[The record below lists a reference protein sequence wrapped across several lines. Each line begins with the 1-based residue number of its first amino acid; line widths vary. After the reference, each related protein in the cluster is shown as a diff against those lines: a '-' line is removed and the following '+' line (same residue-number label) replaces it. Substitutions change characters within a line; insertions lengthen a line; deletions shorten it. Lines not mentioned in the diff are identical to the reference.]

1 MKNFMEYNPEIQHR
15 RSIRLKEYDYSQ
27 AGLYFIAVCTRN
39 RLCLFGGI
47 ENEEMVLNDMGMM
60 VKTIWDE
67 IPPHYPGIEIGEFV
81 VMPNHVHGIIA
92 LVGAGPRACPDQA
105 NHEMQSVGVFP
116 RGYPNP
122 NAGPIPHQT
131 ENNGQSVRVPPCGYP
146 NPNAGPIPHQT
157 ENNGQSVRVSPR
169 GYPNPNAGLMPHQT
183 ENNGQSV
190 GVSPRGYP
198 NPNAG
203 PMPHQT
209 ENNGQSVRVPP
220 CGHPN
225 LHLPGQPQGVAPTLA
240 LPDIVHRF
248 KTMTTKR
255 YTDGVKQYG
264 WSPFPGKL
272 WQRNYYEHIIRD
284 DESHH
289 RISEYIRTN
298 PLRWRED
305 KYYEYEKPA

>member
-1 MKNFMEYNPEIQHR
+1 MIT
-15 RSIRLKEYDYSQ
+15 
-27 AGLYFIAVCTRN
+27 VCTRN

-105 NHEMQSVGVFP
+105 NHEM
-116 RGYPNP
+116 
-122 NAGPIPHQT
+122 
-131 ENNGQSVRVPPCGYP
+131 
-146 NPNAGPIPHQT
+146 
-157 ENNGQSVRVSPR
+157 
-169 GYPNPNAGLMPHQT
+169 
-183 ENNGQSV
+183 
-190 GVSPRGYP
+190 
-198 NPNAG
+198 
-203 PMPHQT
+203 
-209 ENNGQSVRVPP
+209 QSVRVPP